1 MLSPE
6 VTTQLTDMLHRMRDD
21 LTAKVRS
28 HGDAPDEATPPEI
41 GPGAHMVLGD
51 DAPEAEMISHDE
63 SSQLSRDDATLD
75 QISRALGRLELGE
88 ADTCIV
94 CGEPIP
100 AERLLA
106 NPLADTCIRDQR
118 DIEREANRLNPG
130 AEPTM

>member
-1 MLSPE
+1 MA
-6 VTTQLTDMLHRMRDD
+6 QDD
-21 LTAKVRS
+21 
-28 HGDAPDEATPPEI
+28 D
-41 GPGAHMVLGD
+41 GA
-51 DAPEAEMISHDE
+51 EAEMISHDE
-63 SSQLSRDDATLD
+63 SSRLSRDDDALD
-75 QISRALGRLELGE
+75 RIGRALGRLELGE

-118 DIEREANRLNPG
+118 GIERQQHVANPG